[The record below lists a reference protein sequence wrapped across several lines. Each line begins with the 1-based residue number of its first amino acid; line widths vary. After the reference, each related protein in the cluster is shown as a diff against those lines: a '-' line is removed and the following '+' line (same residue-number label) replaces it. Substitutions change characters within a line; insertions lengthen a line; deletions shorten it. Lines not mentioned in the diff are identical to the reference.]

1 MHLITLFKVGETQP
15 FFAMEKIMYIPRL
28 RKKDN
33 IMKIVKEIDPNTA
46 LSECLIDQL
55 VKDNKITS
63 IRYGNA
69 CLINL
74 DELQGILIHQ

>member
-1 MHLITLFKVGETQP
+1 
-15 FFAMEKIMYIPRL
+15 MYIPRL

-33 IMKIVKEIDPNTA
+33 IMKIVKKIDPNTA
-46 LSECLIDQL
+46 LSEYLIDRL
-55 VKDNKITS
+55 VKNGEITS

-74 DELQGILIHQ
+74 DELFDFFNKKEKEK